1 MRPKVQDQAP
11 GDVTKTDAVVMDPTQ
26 TGESPATAQELSNFD
41 AGARIGNYEILATV
55 ARGGMGVVY
64 KARQISL
71 NRTVALKMILPG
83 QLGSLGSV
91 ERFRIEAESAAKLD
105 HPGIVSV
112 YDHGEQQGQ
121 HYIAMAWV
129 EGENLA
135 SRTKRGPLPVEETV
149 RIVRD
154 AALAIEHAHERG
166 IVHRDL
172 KPANVLIDPTGRVQ
186 VTDFGLARRIERLDG
201 LTLAGEIVGTPA
213 YMSPEQAA
221 GRVDQVGPSS
231 DVYALGAVLY
241 FLLTGHPPFEGS
253 NPLEVIRRVCDEVP
267 SPPQQIRANVS
278 AEVGAICLRCLEK
291 DPVRR
296 YPSAAAL
303 AADLDRAN
311 ATRQSPATM
320 TIPASRQQS
329 DVVSPS
335 PVRGAAARVAGG
347 IVIVALLALAGF
359 GIVKWVRGEA
369 HDAPAATPASPG
381 PQFTTNWGPG
391 LSSAEPLDGTIDVRV
406 WNPNNPNRARLS
418 LSDPGALPLR
428 TGDEIRVEARTN
440 RQAYLYVIWIDT
452 NGLAKPVY
460 PWKPGQWDAEYEPQK
475 ATAKLSLPGQIDGG
489 WPIEGGPGMET
500 LVLLGRDQPLPADA
514 TFKDW
519 FAGLPMQRSQSQQL
533 LVYLDQGEISRSRTR
548 GADFAKVMN
557 LNDPVLTSQRL
568 LAGRFKPYF
577 PLIRAVSFAN
587 RGR

>member
-1 MRPKVQDQAP
+1 MQPKAQDQAL
-11 GDVTKTDAVVMDPTQ
+11 GDVTKTDAVAMDPTQ

-154 AALAIEHAHERG
+154 AALAIEHAHKRG

-201 LTLAGEIVGTPA
+201 LTLAGEIVGTPS

-221 GRVDQVGPSS
+221 GRVDQVGLGS

-267 SPPQQIRANVS
+267 LPPQQFRANVS
-278 AEVGAICLRCLEK
+278 AELGAICLRCLEK
-291 DPVRR
+291 DPARR

-303 AADLDRAN
+303 AADLDRTI
-311 ATRQSPATM
+311 ATLQSPATAK
-320 TIPASRQQS
+320 IPPNRQQS

-335 PVRGAAARVAGG
+335 RVRGPAAWVAGG
-347 IVIVALLALAGF
+347 IVIIALLALAGF
-359 GIVKWVRGEA
+359 EIVKWIHAEV
-369 HDAPAATPASPG
+369 HDAQTATVATPG
-381 PQFTTNWGPG
+381 PQLTTTWGSG
-391 LSSAEPLDGTIDVRV
+391 LSNAEPLDGTIDVRV
-406 WNPNNPNRARLS
+406 WNPNDPKRARLS
-418 LSDPGALPLR
+418 LLDPTTLPLR
-428 TGDEIRVEARTN
+428 TGDEIRVEAKTN
-440 RQAYLYVIWIDT
+440 RPAYLYVIWIDT
-452 NGLAKPVY
+452 DGVAKPVY
-460 PWKPGQWDAEYEPQK
+460 PWKPGTWDAENGSQK
-475 ATAKLSLPGQIDGG
+475 AAEKLSLPGQIDGG

-500 LVLLGRDQPLPADA
+500 LVLLGRDQPVPAGIA
-514 TFKDW
+514 FKDL

-533 LVYLDQGEISRSRTR
+533 LVYLDQGDISRSRTR
-548 GADFAKVMN
+548 GADFSKVMD

-568 LAGRFKPYF
+568 LAERFKPYF

>member
-1 MRPKVQDQAP
+1 MQPKAQDQAL

-41 AGARIGNYEILATV
+41 AVARIGNYEILATV

-154 AALAIEHAHERG
+154 AALAIEHAHKRG

-201 LTLAGEIVGTPA
+201 LTLAGEIVGTPS

-221 GRVDQVGPSS
+221 GRVDQVGLGS

-267 SPPQQIRANVS
+267 LPPQQFRANVS
-278 AEVGAICLRCLEK
+278 AELGAICLRCLEK
-291 DPVRR
+291 DPARR

-303 AADLDRAN
+303 AADLDRTI
-311 ATRQSPATM
+311 ATLQSPATAK
-320 TIPASRQQS
+320 IPPNQQES

-335 PVRGAAARVAGG
+335 RVRGPAAWVAGG
-347 IVIVALLALAGF
+347 IVIIALLALAGF
-359 GIVKWVRGEA
+359 EIVKWIHGEV
-369 HDAPAATPASPG
+369 HDAQTATVATPG
-381 PQFTTNWGPG
+381 PQLTTTWESG
-391 LSSAEPLDGTIDVRV
+391 LSNAEPLDGTIDVRV
-406 WNPNNPNRARLS
+406 WNPNDPKRARLS
-418 LSDPGALPLR
+418 LLDPTTLPLR
-428 TGDEIRVEARTN
+428 TGDEIRVEAKTN
-440 RQAYLYVIWIDT
+440 RPAYLYVIWIDT
-452 NGLAKPVY
+452 DGVAKPVY
-460 PWKPGQWDAEYEPQK
+460 PWKPGTWDAENGSQK
-475 ATAKLSLPGQIDGG
+475 AAEKLSLPGQIDGG

-500 LVLLGRDQPLPADA
+500 LVLLGRDQPVPAGIA
-514 TFKDW
+514 FKDL

-533 LVYLDQGEISRSRTR
+533 LVYLDQGDISRSRTR
-548 GADFAKVMN
+548 GADFSKVMD

-568 LAGRFKPYF
+568 LAERFKPYF